1 MTIQVTNASDS
12 QEYKFEKN
20 VGEGRTAT
28 LGEWQSNPVFK
39 DDDMNVGD
47 AYTVTTRVK
56 ATESNFASEEIYS
69 DTYQVEEIS
78 STNGVR
84 LNGGSKGEEWKNTD
98 TDDAETYGEN
108 TPYKIPTKLLIK
120 GGETYMVEIDWGDM
134 LFSYNFGIWDTDTL
148 SYDDPSQQGWTT
160 SFDGINNEVTV
171 VNRSS
176 APIESTIAMTVD
188 QDKQAELGYLGFHLT
203 TDNKNSNANNY
214 PSDAQTLQSGS
225 TGNSTTAYVNIGDDS
240 LKPPNSY
247 NNETKIGTIT
257 VTVQKP
263 TTNP

>member
-1 MTIQVTNASDS
+1 
-12 QEYKFEKN
+12 
-20 VGEGRTAT
+20 
-28 LGEWQSNPVFK
+28 
-39 DDDMNVGD
+39 
-47 AYTVTTRVK
+47 
-56 ATESNFASEEIYS
+56 
-69 DTYQVEEIS
+69 
-78 STNGVR
+78 
-84 LNGGSKGEEWKNTD
+84 
-98 TDDAETYGEN
+98 
-108 TPYKIPTKLLIK
+108 
-120 GGETYMVEIDWGDM
+120 MVEIDWGDM
-134 LFSYNFGIWDTDTL
+134 LFSYNFGIWDTENL

-171 VNRSS
+171 TNRSS
-176 APIESTIAMTVD
+176 APINSTIAMTVD

-203 TDNKNSNANNY
+203 TDNENSNANNY

-257 VTVQKP
+257 VTVQKE